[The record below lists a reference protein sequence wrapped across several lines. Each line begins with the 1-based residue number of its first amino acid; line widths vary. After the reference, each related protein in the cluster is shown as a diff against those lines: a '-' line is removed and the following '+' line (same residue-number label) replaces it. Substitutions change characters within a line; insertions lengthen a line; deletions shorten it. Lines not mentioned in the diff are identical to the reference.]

1 MISQGSV
8 EENRQ
13 LVQDQGF
20 AFPVL
25 PASGWDD
32 TVMVDYQVPG
42 TPFFYVI
49 DEEGLVAN
57 ADFANTLEQLKAL
70 VGSGG
75 E

>member
-1 MISQGSV
+1 LV
-8 EENRQ
+8 EEQ
-13 LVQDQGF
+13 SF

-25 PASGWDD
+25 RTSGWDD
-32 TVMVDYQVPG
+32 PVMVEYAVPG
-42 TPFFYVI
+42 TPFFYVV
-49 DEEGLVAN
+49 DGEGTIAN

>member
-1 MISQGSV
+1 MISQSSV

-32 TVMVDYQVPG
+32 PAMVEYAVPG

-70 VGSGG
+70 VEGSR